1 MITAARGP
9 FLHPVVGD
17 AGGVTE
23 PEHVNVD
30 VVVVGL
36 GVGGEE
42 VAGRLA
48 EAGLDV
54 VGIENDLVGGE
65 CPYWGCIPSKMM
77 IRAANVLAEARRVDG
92 LAGTAQVQ
100 PDWAPVAKRIREEA
114 TDNWDDTVAV
124 QRFTGKGGRFVRG
137 YGRLAGAGRVQV
149 GDQVFQARY
158 GIVLGTGTAPT
169 IPPIDGLADTPYW
182 TNRQAVE
189 VTELPGSLLILGG
202 GAIGLELA
210 QVFARFGVRV
220 TVVEAMDRVLAIEEP
235 EASEVAA
242 AALRADGIEIHTG
255 VRAERVSHDGAQFT
269 VHTADGAGFTGERL
283 LVTTGRRARLG
294 ELGLEST
301 GVDSGQRFLTV
312 DDRMRVRT
320 GGNGASVDGLW
331 AVGDVTG
338 EGAFTHIA
346 MYQAAIVVA
355 DVLSEARQVDGGA
368 DASGAARVDGGAK
381 GVAGAGGVAAG
392 NAGSVPRADYRAL
405 PRVTFTDP
413 EVGAVGLTE
422 RQAREQGLNVQ
433 VGTTQLAGSTRGW
446 IHKSG
451 NEGFIKLVS
460 DADRGVLVGAT
471 SVGPAGGEVLSA
483 LVVAVHA
490 AVPVSQLRHM
500 IYAYPTFHRA
510 IETALRELK

>member
-1 MITAARGP
+1 
-9 FLHPVVGD
+9 
-17 AGGVTE
+17 
-23 PEHVNVD
+23 VD
-30 VVVVGL
+30 VVVIGL

-54 VGIENDLVGGE
+54 VGVERGLVGGE

-77 IRAANVLAEARRVDG
+77 IRAANALAEARRVDG
-92 LAGTAQVQ
+92 LAGSAEVR
-100 PDWAPVAKRIREEA
+100 PDWAPVARRIREEA
-114 TDNWDDTVAV
+114 TANWDDTAAV
-124 QRFTGKGGRFVRG
+124 ERFTGKGGRFVRG
-137 YGRLAGAGRVQV
+137 TGRLAGPGRVSV

-158 GIVLGTGTAPT
+158 GIVVGVGTRPSV
-169 IPPIDGLADTPYW
+169 PPLDGLAGTPYW
-182 TNRQAVE
+182 TNREAIE
-189 VTELPGSLLILGG
+189 VAELPASLLVLGG

-220 TVVEAMDRVLAIEEP
+220 TVVEASDRVLAVEEP

-242 AALRADGIEIHTG
+242 AALRADGVEIHTG
-255 VRAERVSHDGAQFT
+255 VRVDRVDHDEE
-269 VHTADGAGFTGERL
+269 AGFTLRAADGTRFTGDRL
-283 LVTTGRRARLG
+283 LVVTGRRVHLDD
-294 ELGLEST
+294 LGL
-301 GVDSGQRFLTV
+301 DSVGLDGGRRYLPV
-312 DDRMRVRT
+312 DDRMRV
-320 GGNGASVDGLW
+320 GDGIW

-346 MYQAAIVVA
+346 MYQAEIVVRDLLDHVGRERGRA
-355 DVLSEARQVDGGA
+355 DTSGTGSAAGGA
-368 DASGAARVDGGAK
+368 VGAASAVGGPDGS
-381 GVAGAGGVAAG
+381 GVAGGL
-392 NAGSVPRADYRAL
+392 PRADYRAL

-422 RQAREQGLNVQ
+422 RQARERGFNVQ
-433 VGTTQLAGSTRGW
+433 VGFVPLSSSTRGW
-446 IHKSG
+446 IHRVG
-451 NEGFIKLVS
+451 DDGFIKLVA

-490 AVPVSQLRHM
+490 AVPVSRLRHM

-510 IETALRELK
+510 IQTALNDLG